1 MKETEKNLNALLSEE
16 KSKVFYDDLKKFHDK
31 TTDITSLMRDF
42 KREVGN
48 DIKLNYKYGSVR
60 IRENKMEETDI
71 SMPKGFK
78 QPIEKWSE
86 ERIHNAVRIKD
97 KILKMELGEDKIFLF
112 KIFDDFGED
121 KNYVMAGYL
130 LNASPE
136 FRLFLAKTAEE
147 ELLRSASL
155 LLSAL

>member
-1 MKETEKNLNALLSEE
+1 MKEGGDIVSTSVER
-16 KSKVFYDDLKKFHDK
+16 SKIFYDDLKNFHDK
-31 TTDITSLMRDF
+31 TTDIVDLMRNF

-48 DIKLNYKYGSVR
+48 KIKLNYRYGSVR

-71 SMPKGFK
+71 SMPRGYK

-86 ERIHNAVRIKD
+86 ERIQSAIKIKD
-97 KILKMELGEDKIFLF
+97 KILKLELGEDKIFLF
-112 KIFDDFGED
+112 KVFDDFGED

-130 LNASPE
+130 LSASPE
-136 FRLFLAKTAEE
+136 FRIFLAKTAEE
-147 ELLRSASL
+147 ELLESANL